1 MSRLKLSWVVV
12 LALATALVVTA
23 GIAGFAG
30 TGSAADGN
38 ATLAPPTVQSPP
50 TISGTPT
57 RGSTLTTSNGTWNGT
72 APITYRYQWLRCD
85 TNGGSCS
92 NIGGATERTYELKN
106 PDVGNTLRARVT
118 ATNNDGSASST
129 SVPTAVVRE
138 PAAPAPQGCAG
149 NAPIQIASVSPPERL
164 VVDRQSINPPVVGGS
179 TQSVTLR
186 FHVSCRGKSVQ
197 GALVYA
203 TAVPFNQFSIPP
215 EATTGADGF
224 AQLQMNRLR
233 GYPAARN
240 QQLLVV
246 FVRAR
251 KGGEDLLGGVSTR
264 RLVSFRV
271 DLSR

>member
-1 MSRLKLSWVVV
+1 MIRRKLPV
-12 LALATALVVTA
+12 
-23 GIAGFAG
+23 
-30 TGSAADGN
+30 
-38 ATLAPPTVQSPP
+38 
-50 TISGTPT
+50 
-57 RGSTLTTSNGTWNGT
+57 NGTT
-72 APITYRYQWLRCD
+72 PITYRYQWLRCD
-85 TNGGSCS
+85 ASGGSCS

-129 SVPTAVVRE
+129 SVPTAVIRD
-138 PAAPAPQGCAG
+138 ATPAPQGCAG
-149 NAPIQIASVSPPERL
+149 NAPIPIASIAPPERL
-164 VVDRQSINPPVVGGS
+164 VVDRQSINPSVVGRS
-179 TQSVTLR
+179 TQSVTVR

-215 EATTGADGF
+215 EQATGADGWV
-224 AQLQMNRLR
+224 QLTLNRQR
-233 GYPAARN
+233 GFPAARN
-240 QQLLVV
+240 QQLLVI
-246 FVRAR
+246 FARAR